1 MNPVRRLR
9 RLAAALA
16 ALASAL
22 LAITAAAPAAF
33 AVGPPPPVG
42 PNGYIIPSTGPP
54 IRQPHPLLPPGHFVG
69 PVYKVPLH
77 TVVIGG
83 MPGWQITLIA
93 TGAALLAATVAV
105 VMYRAW
111 TTRHKPV
118 TATA

>member
-1 MNPVRRLR
+1 MNPVRHIR

-22 LAITAAAPAAF
+22 LAIAAAAPAAF

-42 PNGYIIPSTGPP
+42 PNGYIIPSAGPP
-54 IRQPHPLLPPGHFVG
+54 IREPHPLLPPGHFVG
-69 PVYKVPLH
+69 PVYKVPVH
-77 TVVIGG
+77 TAVIGG

-93 TGAALLAATVAV
+93 IGAALLAATVAV
-105 VMYRAW
+105 VVYRAW
-111 TTRHKPV
+111 TTRRKPV